1 MIRLQGIQFCN
12 SYLRSEN
19 EDGDL
24 MHDGMNIWDPWS
36 FGSAELLMDLGKC
49 SATMYNKVLCDV
61 KYHTIQF
68 TTPTFYCVVQ
78 SVFMQCNIMQS
89 SFSIGAV

>member
-1 MIRLQGIQFCN
+1 MIRLQGIQFGN

-36 FGSAELLMDLGKC
+36 FGSAQLLMGLGKC
-49 SATMYNKVLCDV
+49 SATMYNKVWYDLSL
-61 KYHTIQF
+61 I
-68 TTPTFYCVVQ
+68 CV
-78 SVFMQCNIMQS
+78 M
-89 SFSIGAV
+89 

>member
-36 FGSAELLMDLGKC
+36 FGSAQLLMGLGKC
-49 SATMYNKVLCDV
+49 SATMYNKV
-61 KYHTIQF
+61 KYHTIQISA
-68 TTPTFYCVVQ
+68 PYILLC
-78 SVFMQCNIMQS
+78 
-89 SFSIGAV
+89 GAVSFYAVQYNAIQF